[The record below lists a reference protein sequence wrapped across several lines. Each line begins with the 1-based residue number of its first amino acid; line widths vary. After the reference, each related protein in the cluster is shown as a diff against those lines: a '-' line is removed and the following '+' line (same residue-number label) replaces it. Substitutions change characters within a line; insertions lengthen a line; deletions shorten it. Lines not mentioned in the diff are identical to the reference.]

1 MTLRKITT
9 TKTLSAAVAG
19 MALLGLG
26 YPVAVQAATSGT
38 ATGLTNAQ
46 LTEMREEERVARDL
60 YTQLGRS
67 SGVAIFT
74 RIAAAEQRHLDA
86 VERLMTIQGMNPDAA
101 GTTVGR
107 YTVPDLQSAYTRWLV
122 AGRVSDQAAYKVG
135 VELEKQ
141 DIADLKALDV
151 PSGTSGERVVQALLT
166 GSEHHLA
173 AFTKAVNGDL
183 PDGCPLGGMAGQP
196 GSGRGVGRGSGAGMG
211 QGMHHGAGQGGQ
223 GMGWSS

>member
-9 TKTLSAAVAG
+9 TKSLSAAVAG
-19 MALLGLG
+19 MALVGLG
-26 YPVAVQAATSGT
+26 YPAAVHAATSAT
-38 ATGLTNAQ
+38 TTGLTNAQ
-46 LTEMREEERVARDL
+46 LSEMREEERMARDL

-67 SGVAIFT
+67 SGEPIFT

-86 VERLMTIQGMNPDAA
+86 VERLMTTQGMDPQTV

-107 YTVPDLQSAYTRWLV
+107 YAVPDLQSTYTRWLA

-135 VELEKQ
+135 ADLEKQ

-151 PSGTSGERVVQALLT
+151 PSGSTGARVVQALLA

-183 PDGCPLGGMAGQP
+183 PEGCPFAGGAGQQQ
-196 GSGRGVGRGSGAGMG
+196 GYGRGAGQGPGAGMG
-211 QGMHHGAGQGGQ
+211 HGMRGGAGH